1 MTILHLQSQAENGY
15 KYLPGE
21 EEQTKRVEFSFF
33 YNRVIL
39 GDNTILV
46 SADQNKTAYLNYDVL
61 NYITTMDIGF
71 CNQCHDDLKN
81 IMRKSTLISK
91 TSEKQRNIFFAIL
104 LTKIRDRKNILV

>member
-1 MTILHLQSQAENGY
+1 MAINICPEKKAEFN
-15 KYLPGE
+15 
-21 EEQTKRVEFSFF
+21 FF

-61 NYITTMDIGF
+61 NYIRTTDVDF
-71 CNQCHDDLKN
+71 CNQCYEDLKN

-91 TSEKQRNIFFAIL
+91 TSEKQRNIFFGVL
-104 LTKIRDRKNILV
+104 LAKIEDRKNILS